1 MPIHGASSPRS
12 LPAHYRDFVTADQA
26 TAYASGDEDAI
37 DAADV
42 CALYDGIQASLAEA
56 KGATRNT
63 SDAINPLQKQ
73 QELSESAQADLERQG
88 YSIIR
93 TRGCSPNCLLVA
105 LLQHKLGK
113 YVESLSSSL
122 LTKVNEWR
130 NKLVE
135 ESKKWDTSGEQS
147 IGPNDKLDADHP
159 LIPWLVKS
167 ILGDDTRV
175 EFYCADANG
184 KAINHKSIGDGDR
197 TVKIFD
203 CGGSFKAMIRDPQ
216 HPNKCPDGSVR
227 WA

>member
-42 CALYDGIQASLAEA
+42 CALYDGIQASWEE
-56 KGATRNT
+56 ATRST
-63 SDAINPLQKQ
+63 SGALDPRQKQ
-73 QELSESAQADLERQG
+73 QALSESAQADLERQG
-88 YSIIR
+88 YRIIR
-93 TRGCSPNCLLVA
+93 TRGCAPNCLLVA
-105 LLQHKLGK
+105 LLQHKIGEYAK
-113 YVESLSSSL
+113 FLSSSL
-122 LTKVNEWR
+122 RSKVSEWR
-130 NKLVE
+130 NKLVDQ
-135 ESKKWDTSGEQS
+135 SRKRNTSGERMES
-147 IGPNDKLDADHP
+147 IGRNDRLHADHP
-159 LIPWLVKS
+159 LIPWLIES

-175 EFYCADANG
+175 EFYCADADG

-216 HPNKCPDGSVR
+216 HPNTCPDGSGS
-227 WA
+227 